1 MTRVLGFW
9 LACLWFTNGL
19 AAPTLPAG
27 ILKLQPYAAPAL
39 QLADMDGNHF
49 DLRQARG
56 HWVFVHFWASWCAPC
71 RREMPTIQRM
81 HAQFA
86 HSRLQVV
93 LINTAEDDDTVFTFL
108 SAVAPQL
115 TSLMDRDGQTTASW
129 RPRGL
134 PATYLVDPQGTVR
147 FQALG
152 GRRWDQ
158 HDYRQFLQHLMD
170 GAGKPDTR

>member
-9 LACLWFTNGL
+9 LACLWFTNGI

-27 ILKLQPYAAPAL
+27 ILKLQPYTAPAL
-39 QLADMDGNHF
+39 QLSDMDGNPF

-71 RREMPTIQRM
+71 RREMPTIQRL
-81 HAQFA
+81 HEQFA
-86 HSRLQVV
+86 HSRLQLV

-115 TSLMDRDGQTTASW
+115 TSLMDRNGLATERW

-134 PATYLVDPQGTVR
+134 PATYLVDPQGNVR
-147 FQALG
+147 YQALG
-152 GRRWDQ
+152 GRPWDQ
-158 HDYRQFLQHLMD
+158 GDYQQFLRHLT
-170 GAGKPDTR
+170 GAGVNPATR